1 MTVEEVFREKSLFGC
16 STKYQTWYFFL
27 IDLLGD
33 QATVV
38 FVTPQTMLGPSGQP
52 GICQWFFKS
61 FLTTYPASEHHAW
74 SPSYWDFNW
83 ALALSR
89 ALPIKLSLVD
99 ISICHFYQEIGLK
112 LRKFWTQYSCKI
124 DNKMSFIII
133 SKHISLLI
141 VHFIGCKL
149 EKLYE
154 FELSCLPIME
164 TWTAQCTP
172 HYCWWC
178 RYMSYG
184 WV

>member
-1 MTVEEVFREKSLFGC
+1 MTVEEVFRGKKSSWLLYKISNLLFFTDRFIGRSSLSGVC
-16 STKYQTWYFFL
+16 DTTNNTGRSR
-27 IDLLGD
+27 
-33 QATVV
+33 
-38 FVTPQTMLGPSGQP
+38 PS
-52 GICQWFFKS
+52 GICQWFFQA
-61 FLTTYPASEHHAW
+61 FLTPYNIMHG
-74 SPSYWDFNW
+74 
-83 ALALSR
+83 
-89 ALPIKLSLVD
+89 ALPTGTLTELQHCLFSQSLPSKLSQVD

-133 SKHISLLI
+133 SKHISLRI

-164 TWTAQCTP
+164 TWTA
-172 HYCWWC
+172 HHIIWWWGWPG

-184 WV
+184 GV